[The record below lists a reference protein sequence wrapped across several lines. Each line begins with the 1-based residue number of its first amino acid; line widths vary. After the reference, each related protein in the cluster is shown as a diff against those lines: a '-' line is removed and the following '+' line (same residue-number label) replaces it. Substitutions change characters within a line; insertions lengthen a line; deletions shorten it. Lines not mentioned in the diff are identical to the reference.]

1 MGDALLEFAPGL
13 YAFLNLDAA
22 STVDLWVKC
31 RDPSMSSRIPTARR
45 VDSHRT
51 NKSQT
56 SSPKVTQASPICFF
70 DISESHKELRSKI

>member
-13 YAFLNLDAA
+13 YAVLNVDAA
-22 STVDLWVKC
+22 STVDLWAKC

-45 VDSHRT
+45 VDSHRI

-56 SSPKVTQASPICFF
+56 SLLFF